1 MIKDMKENNCKESA
15 YCADNKIV
23 AWGVNDGK
31 SFARKLKDNN
41 ALRGLHSLWREY
53 FGLPRRK
60 FGYVGEKVVMIP
72 PLNIDNP
79 GNVYLYGLNK
89 IEHCTISASLAKFV
103 MKYGS
108 AAAEGL
114 TVHTGNHMRVSGKY
128 YRTVTNQDKLDSGKK
143 LDLDVVV
150 EEDVWIGCNVTL
162 LAGVIVGRGST
173 IAAGAV
179 VTKSLPP
186 YCICGGVPAKVIKFY
201 WSVDEIIEHEA
212 KLYPENERYSG
223 RT

>member
-1 MIKDMKENNCKESA
+1 MKENNCKELA

-23 AWGVNDGK
+23 NMGGKDGK

-72 PLNIDNP
+72 PLNIDNL

-162 LAGVIVGRGST
+162 SGWCDSRKRFYHSSRCCCHKEPSSVLHLWRCAC
-173 IAAGAV
+173 
-179 VTKSLPP
+179 KSHQIL
-186 YCICGGVPAKVIKFY
+186 
-201 WSVDEIIEHEA
+201 
-212 KLYPENERYSG
+212 LER
-223 RT
+223 